1 MCPNQLNGII
11 ISITLKSYKT
21 VKHLLPVL
29 KNKQLFFF
37 FFFLFLFFIFSYTPP
52 TDFFCYPHPLLLLPF
67 TYSPVLFL
75 IYGLL
80 RNKLMSIKFASY
92 LISLISM
99 CPLLI
104 SGSCEFVAVKTLSPS
119 ECSKMLHSPVLRPR
133 YEYYLSLYKL
143 RSSHYLNLTVKQ
155 LITS

>member
-1 MCPNQLNGII
+1 M
-11 ISITLKSYKT
+11 T
-21 VKHLLPVL
+21 PVGWVFL
-29 KNKQLFFF
+29 QPI
-37 FFFLFLFFIFSYTPP
+37 FFLILPLSLSFSHPTPNSSP
-52 TDFFCYPHPLLLLPF
+52 QLLLPF

-104 SGSCEFVAVKTLSPS
+104 SGSCEFVAVKTFSPS